1 MTPDKDD
8 KIRDRAYAL
17 WEAAGSPEGEDQHFW
32 HQAERELAEE
42 GDVDVS
48 AEQTEDTK
56 PVVQA
61 GFAAH

>member
-1 MTPDKDD
+1 MTQQDD

-17 WEAAGSPEGEDQHFW
+17 WEAAGSPEGDDQRFW

-42 GDVDVS
+42 GDLDTS
-48 AEQTEDTK
+48 EEQSKGAK

>member
-1 MTPDKDD
+1 MQTDKDG

-17 WEAAGSPEGEDQHFW
+17 WQAAGSPEGDDQRFW

-42 GDVDVS
+42 GDLDVS
-48 AEQTEDTK
+48 EEQSEGGK